1 MALIAGRSG
10 AVARRMARSD
20 MPGIVRCGNRDFKF
34 QEHCGHPTHIDSASP
49 RRYTLALTKDSGD
62 QAVPI
67 YEYTCQKCNS
77 KFEQLVRSMGAE
89 AKFACPEC
97 GSQKTA
103 RTLSVFAV
111 GA

>member
-1 MALIAGRSG
+1 M
-10 AVARRMARSD
+10 
-20 MPGIVRCGNRDFKF
+20 
-34 QEHCGHPTHIDSASP
+34 
-49 RRYTLALTKDSGD
+49 
-62 QAVPI
+62 PI

-111 GA
+111 GAESGKSQNAAAPTCGRCGGAPGSCAME